1 MKENVRTAPSSNASG
16 HERGRG
22 FTLIELLVVIAII
35 AILAALLLPALS
47 KAKQRGQGI
56 VCMSNL
62 KQLQLAW
69 SMYCEDNNN
78 KIPQNIASN
87 TPRFTENALDP
98 NAQPGAMNASW
109 VLGSADAA
117 PQYIND
123 LLLSHGLLYQYLN
136 SIKIFKCPADLTSP
150 RNRNYSMNC
159 WMNGINLWP
168 TTPQCPEFIKTSDIS
183 ANMPITMAFV
193 FLDENPA
200 SINDG
205 YWVADPTSMGKSWVD
220 SPAHY
225 HNNGCNL
232 SFADG
237 HCESRKWTDSAV
249 LAGKFNAQFGFPA
262 DSSSPDAAWIQA
274 RATVLPA
281 R

>member
-1 MKENVRTAPSSNASG
+1 MKENVRSAPSSNG
-16 HERGRG
+16 LGNELRKG

-69 SMYCEDNNN
+69 IMYGEDNNAR
-78 KIPQNIASN
+78 IPQNIASD
-87 TPRFTENALDP
+87 TGRLTENALDP
-98 NAQPGAMNASW
+98 NAQPGATNACW
-109 VLGSADAA
+109 VLGQADAA
-117 PQYIND
+117 PQYTND
-123 LLLSHGLLYQYLN
+123 LLLSHGLIYPYLN
-136 SIKIFKCPADLTSP
+136 SAKVYKCPADLSSP

-159 WMNGINLWP
+159 WMDGINAWNSV
-168 TTPQCPEFIKTSDIS
+168 CINFIKTSDVS
-183 ANMPITMAFV
+183 TYMSMSMAFV

-200 SINDG
+200 TINDG
-205 YWVADPTSMGKSWVD
+205 YWAADPSTPTRWVD

-225 HNNGCNL
+225 HNSGCNL

-237 HCESRKWTDSAV
+237 HCESRKWTDNAV
-249 LAGKFNAQFGFPA
+249 LSGQSGGAGGFAA
-262 DSSSPDAAWIQA
+262 DPGSPDAAWIQA
-274 RATVLPA
+274 RATVLKP

>member
-1 MKENVRTAPSSNASG
+1 MKVNVRSAFSSNGLG
-16 HERGRG
+16 HERGKA

-56 VCMSNL
+56 VCMGNL

-69 SMYCEDNNN
+69 NMYCEDNNN
-78 KIPQNIASN
+78 KIPQNIASD
-87 TPRFTENALDP
+87 TGKLTENGLDP
-98 NAQPGAMNASW
+98 MAQPGAPNACW
-109 VLGSADAA
+109 VLGQSDAA
-117 PQYIND
+117 PQFTND
-123 LLLSHGLLYQYLN
+123 LLLSHGLIYPYLN
-136 SIKIFKCPADLTSP
+136 SVKIFKCPADLSSP

-159 WMNGINLWP
+159 WMDGINPWN
-168 TTPQCPEFIKTSDIS
+168 TVCVNFIKTSDVS
-183 ANMPITMAFV
+183 ANMSMTMAFV

-200 SINDG
+200 TINDG
-205 YWVADPTSMGKSWVD
+205 YWAADPSKPTMWVD

-225 HNNGCNL
+225 HNNGSNL

-249 LAGKFNAQFGFPA
+249 LSGKSNGAGGFAA
-262 DSSSPDAAWIQA
+262 DPTRPDVAWVQA
-274 RATVLPA
+274 RATVLKP

>member
-1 MKENVRTAPSSNASG
+1 MITSASDIGKTAKG
-16 HERGRG
+16 QGGRKA

-69 SMYCEDNNN
+69 IMYCEDNNN
-78 KIPQNIASN
+78 RLPQNFDSISMHV
-87 TPRFTENALDP
+87 TENPLDP
-98 NAQPGAMNASW
+98 NYQPGAPYADW
-109 VLGSADAA
+109 VLGQADTF
-117 PQYIND
+117 PQYTND
-123 LLLSHGLLYQYLN
+123 LLLTHGLIYPYLN
-136 SIKIFKCPADLTSP
+136 AVKVYKCPADLSSP

-159 WMNGINLWP
+159 WMDGIDQWNSL
-168 TTPQCPEFIKTSDIS
+168 CADFVKTSDIS
-183 ANMPITMAFV
+183 AVMSMSMAFV

-200 SINDG
+200 TINDG
-205 YWVADPTSMGKSWVD
+205 YWADNPADPTHWVD

-225 HNNGCNL
+225 HNNGANF

-237 HCESRKWTDSAV
+237 HCESRKWTDSGV
-249 LAGKFNAQFGFPA
+249 LSGKSGGQNGFAA
-262 DSSSPDAAWIQA
+262 DSSSPDAAWVQA
-274 RATVLPA
+274 RSSVK